1 MTDESLMEDACVALA
16 RAQLREG
23 RGQEACGT
31 CELVLKKNPQHCG
44 ATVAYAEVARAFRKK
59 DEELSLI
66 LRAVVMDQENRD
78 ARRGAAL
85 AISDEGG
92 FERLRNSSPIQATR
106 RRPRWRFWRRSART
120 TGGSRLLP
128 NYSSGRR
135 TTCRLQQATR

>member
-1 MTDESLMEDACVALA
+1 MEGVSLA
-16 RAQLREG
+16 RAQQEG

-31 CELVLKKNPQHCG
+31 CELVLKKNPQHCN
-44 ATVAYAEVARAFRKK
+44 AMAYAEVARAFDKK

-92 FERLRNSSPIQATR
+92 
-106 RRPRWRFWRRSART
+106 
-120 TGGSRLLP
+120 
-128 NYSSGRR
+128 
-135 TTCRLQQATR
+135 